1 MTTSQN
7 FHSLNSIVSPPTFV
21 DDHRLTCYWESV
33 YDKSVDLTIFKQV
46 HLNEINSIRN
56 NGDHLKNYVVN
67 FDNLDNSDG
76 KGESEKPNTKRIV
89 ISNAFFEMCDFRGNN
104 SGQKITFKNCQ
115 FTRVYF
121 GHSELYDVNFDNCVF
136 NESSFSL
143 AKFYRCFFN
152 ETCKYKKISI
162 SGGKTNFDNS
172 IISSE
177 GLLSN
182 AFKYATTEYCN
193 EHSLNKEDQVYRMYL
208 SQVKLARNILNSV
221 SIIGDDDI
229 YYDATKTLFKLRLKE
244 RESKIK
250 LAASNYKTAAKD
262 QNKLK
267 NNTLWIY
274 KTTRSFLFPFEKM
287 MLNFFGLINGWG
299 SNFLRCMF
307 FGGIIFIIFAII
319 YFIQQSGAEG
329 TNLTWNQQLLKS
341 MIQSLDITF
350 LAGYT
355 KYSVA
360 NDPPTQQLLLLINMI
375 LGLFWYGVSLPTLI
389 NKISV
394 ARL

>member
-7 FHSLNSIVSPPTFV
+7 VQPLNNSVPPPTFV

-33 YDKSVDLTIFKQV
+33 YDTSVDLKRFKQV
-46 HLNEINSIRN
+46 NIRDINTIRN
-56 NGDHLKNYVVN
+56 NGDHLKNYVI
-67 FDNLDNSDG
+67 DLDNTDN
-76 KGESEKPNTKRIV
+76 KSEAGKPNTKRIV
-89 ISNAFFEMCDFRGNN
+89 IENAFFEICDFRGNN
-104 SGQKITFKNCQ
+104 SGQKITFKNCE
-115 FTRVYF
+115 FKKVYF
-121 GHSELYDVNFDNCVF
+121 GHSELHDVNFDNCTF

-143 AKFYRCFFN
+143 VKFYRCSFN
-152 ETCKYKKISI
+152 ELCRFKKISI

-172 IISSE
+172 IISS
-177 GLLSN
+177 GDLLSN
-182 AFKYATTEYCN
+182 AFKYATSEYCN
-193 EHSLNKEDQVYRMYL
+193 THSLNKEDQVYRMYL

-229 YYDATKTLFKLRLKE
+229 YYNATKTLFKLRLKE

-250 LAASNYKTAAKD
+250 LSARNYRVAAKKE
-262 QNKLK
+262 NKFR
-267 NNTLWIY
+267 NNISWLY
-274 KTTRSFLFPFEKM
+274 KTTRSFLFPFEKI
-287 MLNFFGLINGWG
+287 MLNCFGLINGWG

-307 FGGIIFIIFAII
+307 FGGVIFSIFTII
-319 YFIQQSGAEG
+319 YFIQQNVLIATEVPWSKG
-329 TNLTWNQQLLKS
+329 LLKS

-355 KYSVA
+355 KYSIA
-360 NDPPTQQLLLLINMI
+360 NDPPGQQFLLLINMI